1 MRAATR
7 GDGTTGEDVTA
18 NMRTVKDVPLRLREG
33 ALGGLR
39 CATRAGGAAR
49 RVYMPEVQLRR
60 AERRSR
66 RGNGRR
72 SRTRTTPPPAVCARR
87 TRLSRQTAT
96 CPPSST
102 RWPTRRPE
110 RRGASGSFWRGC
122 ARLAST

>member
-18 NMRTVKDVPLRLREG
+18 NMRTVKTPLRLRQG
-33 ALGGLR
+33 ALVRRRRG
-39 CATRAGGAAR
+39 RAGGAAR
-49 RVYMPEVQLRR
+49 RGVHAEVQLRR

-66 RGNGRR
+66 RERQQAFANPRNAAAGSLRQKPVYHGEPRPVHLHLRGGRR
-72 SRTRTTPPPAVCARR
+72 A
-87 TRLSRQTAT
+87 
-96 CPPSST
+96 
-102 RWPTRRPE
+102 RPE